1 MARLLAKAKEVRE
14 ALYPVLQQSAFAE
27 RGVLTPDEFLKAG
40 DELVGKCPTWAW
52 AAGDASRRKNYLP
65 ADKQY
70 LVTKDVP
77 CAQRASTVEGCGE
90 QIETE
95 GDFVVPKVTAP
106 SSTEAEVDDVC
117 ASLEEA
123 SLQVADDAAAPA
135 TLQTR
140 RYDLS
145 ITYDKYWQSPR
156 MWLFGYN
163 EQHAPLTQKQTL
175 EDIVSAYA
183 LRTVTFERHP
193 HLADLPHASIHPC
206 KHPQAMKRIL
216 DQAARNGKGVDPQQA
231 LFFFLKFIANMVP
244 TVDYDF
250 THDVV
255 AG

>member
-27 RGVLTPDEFLKAG
+27 RGVLTPDEFVQAG

-52 AAGDASRRKNYLP
+52 ESGDASRRKNYLP

-70 LVTKDVP
+70 LVTRDVP
-77 CAQRASTVEGCGE
+77 CAQRAKAVEGCGE
-90 QIETE
+90 NIETE

-206 KHPQAMKRIL
+206 KHPQAMKRIWT
-216 DQAARNGKGVDPQQA
+216 RRPG
-231 LFFFLKFIANMVP
+231 
-244 TVDYDF
+244 TVRAWIR
-250 THDVV
+250 HKHRSSS
-255 AG
+255 